1 MNQPDRAERV
11 AQRRRFRLIATTVTV
26 AAFLLYA
33 FLASGSEGGGGGN
46 ENKKREKPEVACDA
60 EAPPEAAPKQYPS
73 PEPVIEEGRDYGAV
87 ITTSCGEIVLDL
99 LEDEAPTN
107 VSNFAFLATEGFY
120 DGLEWYRVERNSL
133 IATGDPNNR
142 VFEEPDGPG
151 YTIEDELPGAPNDYV
166 FGVVAMSN
174 QGRPDSAG
182 SQFFIITHENR
193 PAGYQ
198 LAYSIF
204 GIVAE
209 ESYEVL
215 REITNLETKGG
226 REPLEAVRPTVPVYV
241 ESIEITEN

>member
-1 MNQPDRAERV
+1 
-11 AQRRRFRLIATTVTV
+11 
-26 AAFLLYA
+26 
-33 FLASGSEGGGGGN
+33 
-46 ENKKREKPEVACDA
+46 
-60 EAPPEAAPKQYPS
+60 
-73 PEPVIEEGRDYGAV
+73 
-87 ITTSCGEIVLDL
+87 LDL
-99 LEDEAPTN
+99 LEDEAEVN
-107 VSNFAFLATEGFY
+107 VNNFVFLATEGFY

-133 IATGDPNNR
+133 IATGDPNNE

-151 YTIEDELPGAPNDYV
+151 YTIADELPGKPNDYV
-166 FGVVAMSN
+166 FGMVAMSN
-174 QGRPDSAG
+174 EGRPDSAG

-226 REPLEAVRPTVPVYV
+226 REPLKAVRPTVPVFV
-241 ESIEITEN
+241 ESIEITEQ